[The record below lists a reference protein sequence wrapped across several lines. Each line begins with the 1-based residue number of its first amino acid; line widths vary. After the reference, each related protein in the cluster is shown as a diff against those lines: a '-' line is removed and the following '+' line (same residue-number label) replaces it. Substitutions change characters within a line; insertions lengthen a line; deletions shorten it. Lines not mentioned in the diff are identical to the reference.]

1 MTPPISIK
9 LLSTVLED
17 DCFEPI
23 WSDAEDLVYSRKP
36 YKETGNRINSHEL
49 ANLCKVWASELEI
62 GYNVVSGVNTEGKG
76 FALFGM
82 NFKHFSDLP
91 QVTAETEPE
100 AVFGACQLI
109 LERQE

>member
-9 LLSTVLED
+9 LLNTVLED

-49 ANLCKVWASELEI
+49 ANLCKVWA
-62 GYNVVSGVNTEGKG
+62 K
-76 FALFGM
+76 
-82 NFKHFSDLP
+82 
-91 QVTAETEPE
+91 
-100 AVFGACQLI
+100 
-109 LERQE
+109 